1 MIAHVHYLILTYSEK
16 KKIKKKNM
24 SKDSSQAAVSAIA
37 ALQKRLR
44 ELEEE
49 KALLTKEVEKLNN
62 HVTTNDEDYTKR
74 EQEISEITA
83 RANKML
89 EDSSS
94 TLVQIQEERR
104 LNQKLKKDIFN
115 AQHDLD
121 ESEDAVE
128 EILKER
134 AAKKKQVASLDQVLS
149 EYESLFSVV
158 FQPPQLVGRQHQIRM
173 KKSDYD
179 VDLLPVGLRRIAR
192 QLQQLP
198 ERYSKQPITTKRAM
212 IQGLIC
218 TREEVNKLAE
228 KIYALERRRC
238 TSTTPR
244 SLSFEID
251 KYTKQFMILTNE
263 MRRFKF

>member
-1 MIAHVHYLILTYSEK
+1 MDQ
-16 KKIKKKNM
+16 N
-24 SKDSSQAAVSAIA
+24 SSQAAVSAIA

-44 ELEEE
+44 DLENE
-49 KALLTKEVEKLNN
+49 KATLTKEVEKLNN
-62 HVTTNDEDYTKR
+62 HVSTNDEDYTKR

-89 EDSSS
+89 EDSAA

-104 LNQKLKKDIFN
+104 LNTKLRKDIFD
-115 AQHDLD
+115 AQQQLD
-121 ESEDAVE
+121 ESEEAVE
-128 EILKER
+128 LILQER
-134 AAKKKQVASLDQVLS
+134 AIQKKQVASLDQVLA
-149 EYESLFSVV
+149 EYESLFSIV
-158 FQPPQLVGRQHQIRM
+158 FKPPQLVGRQHQFRM
-173 KKSDYD
+173 KKTDYD

-192 QLQQLP
+192 QLQTLP
-198 ERYSKQPITTKRAM
+198 ERYQKQPITTKRAM

-228 KIYALERRRC
+228 KIYSLEKRRC

-244 SLSFEID
+244 SLSFEIE

-263 MRRFKF
+263 MKRFKFN